1 METTFPKSEY
11 RLHVFLERYTIFILE
26 VNMAKVKPALKEL
39 LPIWYGSKKIKRC
52 VLCKAHEH
60 DLDEECPVCRAIK
73 LLKGAK

>member
-1 METTFPKSEY
+1 
-11 RLHVFLERYTIFILE
+11 
-26 VNMAKVKPALKEL
+26 MAKVKPALKEL